1 MTDGGF
7 MKKEKV
13 SSFDALLDFIKT
25 NYSDFT
31 EFINCCRNIHTLV
44 FDYNSLCFLETSDKE
59 LEKESEKTA
68 DNKKATLSDQ
78 IDSEINKIIEKIKAS
93 FELDGLE
100 LNPQTVFNEVIVPLS
115 EIIDK

>member
-1 MTDGGF
+1 

-13 SSFDALLDFIKT
+13 SSFDSLLAFVKT

-31 EFINCCRNIHTLV
+31 DFINCCRKVHTLV

-59 LEKESEKTA
+59 SEKELEKTA
-68 DNKKATLSDQ
+68 DNKKATLSEQ
-78 IDSEINKIIEKIKAS
+78 IDFEINKITEKIKSS

-100 LNPQTVFNEVIVPLS
+100 LNPQTVFNEVIMPLS

>member
-1 MTDGGF
+1 
-7 MKKEKV
+7 MKKEKIF
-13 SSFDALLDFIKT
+13 SFDSLLTFVKA

-31 EFINCCRNIHTLV
+31 DFINCCRNIHTLV
-44 FDYNSLCFLETSDKE
+44 FDYNSLCFLESSDNE
-59 LEKESEKTA
+59 LEKESDKSADRNKTS
-68 DNKKATLSDQ
+68 LSDQ

-100 LNPQTVFNEVIVPLS
+100 LNPQTVFNEVIMPLS

>member
-1 MTDGGF
+1 

-13 SSFDALLDFIKT
+13 SSFDSLLAFVKT

-31 EFINCCRNIHTLV
+31 DFINCCRKVHTLV

-59 LEKESEKTA
+59 SEKELEKTA
-68 DNKKATLSDQ
+68 DRNKTSLSDQ

-100 LNPQTVFNEVIVPLS
+100 LNPQTVFNEVIMPLS

>member
-1 MTDGGF
+1 

-31 EFINCCRNIHTLV
+31 DFINCCRKVHTLV
-44 FDYNSLCFLETSDKE
+44 FDYNSLCFLKSTDKE
-59 LEKESEKTA
+59 LEKESDKSADRNKTS
-68 DNKKATLSDQ
+68 LSEQ

-93 FELDGLE
+93 FELDSLE
-100 LNPQTVFNEVIVPLS
+100 LNPRTVFNEVIMPLS

>member
-1 MTDGGF
+1 

-13 SSFDALLDFIKT
+13 SSFEALLAFVKT

-31 EFINCCRNIHTLV
+31 EFINCCRKVHTLV

-59 LEKESEKTA
+59 SEKELEKTA

-78 IDSEINKIIEKIKAS
+78 IDSEINKISEKIKAS

-100 LNPQTVFNEVIVPLS
+100 LNPQTVFNEVIMPLS

>member
-1 MTDGGF
+1 

-13 SSFDALLDFIKT
+13 SSFDALQDFIKT

-31 EFINCCRNIHTLV
+31 DFINCCRNIHTLV

-59 LEKESEKTA
+59 SEKESDKSADSNKTS
-68 DNKKATLSDQ
+68 LSDQ

-100 LNPQTVFNEVIVPLS
+100 LNLQTVFNEVIMPLS

>member
-1 MTDGGF
+1 DGEF

-13 SSFDALLDFIKT
+13 SSFDSLLTFVKA

-31 EFINCCRNIHTLV
+31 DFINCCRKVHTLV
-44 FDYNSLCFLETSDKE
+44 FDYNSLCFLESSDKE

-68 DNKKATLSDQ
+68 DRNKTSLSDQ
-78 IDSEINKIIEKIKAS
+78 IDSEINKITEKIKAS

-100 LNPQTVFNEVIVPLS
+100 LNPQTVFNEVIMPLS

>member
-1 MTDGGF
+1 

-13 SSFDALLDFIKT
+13 SSFDSLQAFVKT

-31 EFINCCRNIHTLV
+31 DFINCCRKVHTLV
-44 FDYNSLCFLETSDKE
+44 FDYNSLCFLETS
-59 LEKESEKTA
+59 EKESEKESDKSA
-68 DNKKATLSDQ
+68 DRNKTSLSEQ
-78 IDSEINKIIEKIKAS
+78 IDFEINKIIEKIKAS

-100 LNPQTVFNEVIVPLS
+100 LNPQTVFNEVIMPLS

>member
-1 MTDGGF
+1 

-31 EFINCCRNIHTLV
+31 EFINCCRKVHTLV
-44 FDYNSLCFLETSDKE
+44 FDYNSLCFLESSDNE
-59 LEKESEKTA
+59 LEKESDKSADRNKTS
-68 DNKKATLSDQ
+68 LSDQ

-100 LNPQTVFNEVIVPLS
+100 LNPQTVFNEVIMPLS

>member
-1 MTDGGF
+1 

-13 SSFDALLDFIKT
+13 SSFDSLQAFVKT

-31 EFINCCRNIHTLV
+31 DFINCCRKVHTLV

-59 LEKESEKTA
+59 SEKELEKESDKSADRNKTS
-68 DNKKATLSDQ
+68 LSDQ

-100 LNPQTVFNEVIVPLS
+100 LNPQTVFNEVIMPLS
-115 EIIDK
+115 EVVDK

>member
-1 MTDGGF
+1 
-7 MKKEKV
+7 MKKEIV

-44 FDYNSLCFLETSDKE
+44 FDYNSLCFLESLDKESEKE
-59 LEKESEKTA
+59 LEKTA
-68 DNKKATLSDQ
+68 DRNKTSLSDQ

-93 FELDGLE
+93 FELDSLE
-100 LNPQTVFNEVIVPLS
+100 LNPQTVFNEVIMPLS

>member
-1 MTDGGF
+1 

-13 SSFDALLDFIKT
+13 SSFDALEDFIKT

-31 EFINCCRNIHTLV
+31 DFINCCRNIHTLV
-44 FDYNSLCFLETSDKE
+44 FDYNSLCFLESSDNE
-59 LEKESEKTA
+59 LEKESDKSA

-78 IDSEINKIIEKIKAS
+78 IDFEINKITEKIKAS
-93 FELDGLE
+93 FELDDLE
-100 LNPQTVFNEVIVPLS
+100 LNPQTVFNEVIMPLS

>member
-1 MTDGGF
+1 

-13 SSFDALLDFIKT
+13 SSFDFLQAFVKT

-31 EFINCCRNIHTLV
+31 DFINCCRKVHTLV

-59 LEKESEKTA
+59 SEKELEKTA

-78 IDSEINKIIEKIKAS
+78 IDSEINKITEKIKAS

-100 LNPQTVFNEVIVPLS
+100 LNPQTVFNEVIMPLS

>member
-1 MTDGGF
+1 

-13 SSFDALLDFIKT
+13 SSFDFLQAFVKT

-44 FDYNSLCFLETSDKE
+44 FDYNSLCFLESSDNE

-68 DNKKATLSDQ
+68 DRNKTSLSEQ
-78 IDSEINKIIEKIKAS
+78 IDFEINRIIEKIKAS

-100 LNPQTVFNEVIVPLS
+100 LNPQTVFNEVIMPLS

>member
-1 MTDGGF
+1 

-44 FDYNSLCFLETSDKE
+44 FDYNSVCFLESSDKE

-78 IDSEINKIIEKIKAS
+78 IDSEINKITEKIKAS
-93 FELDGLE
+93 FELDSLE
-100 LNPQTVFNEVIVPLS
+100 LNPQTVFNEVIMPLS
-115 EIIDK
+115 EVVDK

>member
-1 MTDGGF
+1 

-31 EFINCCRNIHTLV
+31 DFINCCRNIHTLV
-44 FDYNSLCFLETSDKE
+44 FDYNSLCFLESSDKE

-68 DNKKATLSDQ
+68 DRNKATLSDQ
-78 IDSEINKIIEKIKAS
+78 IDSEINKIIEKIKSS

-115 EIIDK
+115 EVIDK

>member
-1 MTDGGF
+1 

-13 SSFDALLDFIKT
+13 SSFDSLQAFVKT

-31 EFINCCRNIHTLV
+31 DFINCCRKVHTLV
-44 FDYNSLCFLETSDKE
+44 FDYNSLCFLETPDKE
-59 LEKESEKTA
+59 SEKELEKTA

-78 IDSEINKIIEKIKAS
+78 IDFEINKISEKIKAS

-100 LNPQTVFNEVIVPLS
+100 LNPQTVFNEVIMPLS

>member
-1 MTDGGF
+1 

-31 EFINCCRNIHTLV
+31 EFINCCRKVHTLV
-44 FDYNSLCFLETSDKE
+44 FDYNSLCFLESSDKE
-59 LEKESEKTA
+59 LEKESDKSADRNKTS
-68 DNKKATLSDQ
+68 LSDQ

-93 FELDGLE
+93 FELDVLE
-100 LNPQTVFNEVIVPLS
+100 LNPQTVFNEVIMPLS

>member
-1 MTDGGF
+1 

-13 SSFDALLDFIKT
+13 SSFDSLQAFVKT

-31 EFINCCRNIHTLV
+31 DFINCCRKVHTLV

-59 LEKESEKTA
+59 SEKELEKTA
-68 DNKKATLSDQ
+68 DRNKTSLSDQ

-100 LNPQTVFNEVIVPLS
+100 LNPQTVFNEVIMPLS

>member
-1 MTDGGF
+1 

-13 SSFDALLDFIKT
+13 SSFDFLQAFVKT

-31 EFINCCRNIHTLV
+31 EFINCCRKVHTLV

-59 LEKESEKTA
+59 SEKELEKTA

-100 LNPQTVFNEVIVPLS
+100 LNPQTVFNEVIMPLS

>member
-1 MTDGGF
+1 

-13 SSFDALLDFIKT
+13 SSFDSLLTFVKT

-31 EFINCCRNIHTLV
+31 EFINCCRKVHTLV

-59 LEKESEKTA
+59 SEKESDKSTDRNKTS
-68 DNKKATLSDQ
+68 LSDQ

-100 LNPQTVFNEVIVPLS
+100 LNPQTVFNEVIMPLS
-115 EIIDK
+115 EVVDK

>member
-1 MTDGGF
+1 

-13 SSFDALLDFIKT
+13 SSLDALLDFIKT

-31 EFINCCRNIHTLV
+31 DFINCCRNIHTLV

-59 LEKESEKTA
+59 LEKESEKESDKSA
-68 DNKKATLSDQ
+68 DRNKTSLSDQ
-78 IDSEINKIIEKIKAS
+78 IDSEINKISEKIKAS
-93 FELDGLE
+93 FELDSLE
-100 LNPQTVFNEVIVPLS
+100 LNPQTVFNEVIMPLS

>member
-1 MTDGGF
+1 

-31 EFINCCRNIHTLV
+31 DFINCCRNIHTLV
-44 FDYNSLCFLETSDKE
+44 FDYNSVCFLESSDKE

-100 LNPQTVFNEVIVPLS
+100 LNSQTVFNEVIMPLS

>member
-1 MTDGGF
+1 

-13 SSFDALLDFIKT
+13 SSFDALEDFIKT

-31 EFINCCRNIHTLV
+31 DFINCCRNIHTLV
-44 FDYNSLCFLETSDKE
+44 FDYNSLCFLESSDNE
-59 LEKESEKTA
+59 LEKESDKSA

-78 IDSEINKIIEKIKAS
+78 IDFEINKMTEKIKAS
-93 FELDGLE
+93 FELDDLE
-100 LNPQTVFNEVIVPLS
+100 LNPQTVFNEVIMPLS

>member
-1 MTDGGF
+1 

-31 EFINCCRNIHTLV
+31 DFINCCRNIHTLV

-59 LEKESEKTA
+59 SDKSADRNKTS
-68 DNKKATLSDQ
+68 LSDQ

-93 FELDGLE
+93 FEFDGLE
-100 LNPQTVFNEVIVPLS
+100 LNPQTVFNEVIMPLS

>member
-1 MTDGGF
+1 
-7 MKKEKV
+7 MKKEIV
-13 SSFDALLDFIKT
+13 SSFEALQAFVKT
-25 NYSDFT
+25 NYFDFT

-59 LEKESEKTA
+59 LEKESDKSADRNKTS
-68 DNKKATLSDQ
+68 LSDQ

-100 LNPQTVFNEVIVPLS
+100 LNPQTVFNEVIMPLS
-115 EIIDK
+115 EVVDK

>member
-1 MTDGGF
+1 

-31 EFINCCRNIHTLV
+31 DFINCCRKVHTLV

-59 LEKESEKTA
+59 SEKELEKTA
-68 DNKKATLSDQ
+68 DNKKITLSDQ

-93 FELDGLE
+93 FELDGLK
-100 LNPQTVFNEVIVPLS
+100 LNLQTVFNEVIMPLS